1 MAGERT
7 LIVMRHGKSDWSGSP
22 ADRDRPLGKRGRRQA
37 PESGAWLAEHVGT
50 IDAAVVSPA
59 ERTRATWA
67 LVAAELGDPPEATY
81 DERMYAGTEGVLLS
95 VVRGLP
101 EGATTAILV
110 GHNPDVEDLVEAL
123 TGDWVSLPT
132 SALAVLDVIGPWAD
146 VAAGTAVLRASG
158 RPPESV

>member
-22 ADRDRPLGKRGRRQA
+22 ADRDRPLGRRGRRQV
-37 PESGAWLAEHVGT
+37 PEAGAWLAEHVGT
-50 IDAAVVSPA
+50 VDVAVVSPA

-67 LVAAELGDPPEATY
+67 LVAAELGDPPEASF
-81 DERMYAGTEGVLLS
+81 DERMYAGTDGVLLS

-101 EGATTAILV
+101 EQATTAILV

-132 SALAVLDVIGPWAD
+132 SALAVLDIAGPWAE
-146 VAAGTAVLRASG
+146 VGSGTAVLRASG
-158 RPPESV
+158 RPPEGV